1 MTQAHANW
9 INRPGRGR
17 SLPRQLPPKIGGVMS
32 LSLMG
37 KAALP

>member
-9 INRPGRGR
+9 INLPGQSR
-17 SLPRQLPPKIGGVMS
+17 SLPPQLPPKIGGVML
-32 LSLMG
+32 LSLIG